1 MVTINRHRDT
11 FSLSRFQDKNKSLL
25 LTVNKV
31 INLYFCSHYM
41 NKSCFIFFFTLLFF
55 ISSCSNDKT
64 NRIKVIGVSQCSDDA
79 WRRAMNSEMKREA
92 SFNPG
97 IEVRIKTAHDSNQKQ
112 INDIERL
119 IADKVDLI
127 IVSPNE
133 AIPLT
138 PVIEKAMLEGIPV
151 VLVDRKISSGKYTA
165 FVGADNYQIGKEV
178 GVYAANMLNG
188 KGNIA
193 EIRGLNGST
202 PAFERHSGFM
212 SVISKYPGIQVIYQ
226 NDGGWLRKEAKVRMT
241 EALHKNIP
249 IDLVFAHNDE
259 MAAGAHEALTVLSG
273 IKKPVLLGID
283 ALPGTEGGIQKVIS
297 GILDAT
303 FIYPTGGEKA
313 IQTAVQILNNEPF
326 ERDNILYTAVVDRT
340 NARVLKLQT
349 DQIIQHQ
356 NRISLLNSVLNQNLA
371 RYSSQRILLFGLFLI
386 LFLIS
391 VLLVLLI
398 RAYSSKNK
406 SNKILESQNIAINN
420 QKEELSEQRD
430 QLIVLSKNLEEA
442 TQAKLVFF
450 TNISHEFRTPLTLI
464 LGPLDSLEKESLS
477 TEGNRLI
484 RLMRKNVHVLLKL
497 IDQIIDFRKYE
508 NGKMQLYFTF
518 TDLKLFVSQICD
530 SFIEFGKKK
539 HIHFSFTASA
549 EDFTLWFDSDKME
562 KICYNLLSNAFKFTS
577 ENGRIDVHLA
587 KISVND
593 EPYAQLTV
601 TDNGPGISDHHAR
614 SIFDRFYKVDSR
626 ASGSGIGLHLTKVL
640 VEMHNGDISIKSE
653 EGKGSIFTV
662 QIPFKQKEIPVVEQY
677 PTLSSHAVNED
688 DLLILESEEDISAIV
703 NLQTDKPLVLIVEDN
718 FDVRTYIKSLLTDSF
733 EIIEAPNGQIGLLRA
748 MKYVPELIISDVSM
762 DVLDGFELCRQIKEN
777 LSTSHIPVILL
788 TALAQ
793 DEQRVIGFESGAD
806 AYISKPFNESLLK
819 IRVRKLIENREKV
832 KEYFQKN
839 LTFGERRENVADIDK
854 SFITRFRKIIEDKLI
869 DNDLN
874 VDEIGK
880 SLGLSRVQLY
890 RKIKSLTNYA
900 PNELVRIIRLKASE
914 QLMINTEKSISE
926 IAYETGFSSP
936 SYFTKCFKEYF
947 NESPTEFIKRIK

>member
-1 MVTINRHRDT
+1 MKQYFLIVILTILVA
-11 FSLSRFQDKNKSLL
+11 FASCSGEKSNKS
-25 LTVNKV
+25 
-31 INLYFCSHYM
+31 
-41 NKSCFIFFFTLLFF
+41 
-55 ISSCSNDKT
+55 
-64 NRIKVIGVSQCSDDA
+64 RVIGVSQCSDDA
-79 WRRAMNSEMKREA
+79 WRRTMNSEMQREA
-92 SFNPG
+92 SFNHG
-97 IEVRIKTAHDSNQKQ
+97 IEVRFKTAHDSNQKQ
-112 INDIERL
+112 IRDIESF

-178 GVYAANMLNG
+178 GVYTANLLNG

-202 PAFERHSGFM
+202 PAVERHNGFI
-212 SVISKYPGIQVIYQ
+212 SVIGKYPGIHVVYQ
-226 NDGGWLRKEAKVRMT
+226 NDGGWLRKQAKERMT
-241 EALHKNIP
+241 EALHLNIP

-259 MAAGAHEALTVLSG
+259 MATGAHEALTVSSG
-273 IKKPVLLGID
+273 IKKPILLGID
-283 ALPGTEGGIQKVIS
+283 ALPGMEGGIQKVIG

-326 ERDNILYTAVVDRT
+326 ERDNILFTAVVDKT
-340 NARVLKLQT
+340 NARILKLQT

-356 NRISLLNSVLNQNLA
+356 NRIGLLNSVLNQNLA
-371 RYSSQRILLFGLFLI
+371 KYSSQRTLLFSSLLI
-386 LFLIS
+386 LFLITI
-391 VLLVLLI
+391 LLILLI
-398 RAYSSKNK
+398 RAYRSKNK
-406 SNKILESQNIAINN
+406 SNKILESQNIAINK

-430 QLIVLSKNLEEA
+430 QLIVLSKNLEEV

-464 LGPLDSLEKESLS
+464 LGPLDSLEKETQSA
-477 TEGNRLI
+477 EDKRLI
-484 RLMRKNVHVLLKL
+484 LLMRKNVHVLLKL
-497 IDQIIDFRKYE
+497 IDQIIDFRRYE
-508 NGKMQLYFTF
+508 NGKMQMYFTF

-539 HIHFSFTASA
+539 HIHFSFTASD

-562 KICYNLLSNAFKFTS
+562 KICYNLLSNAFKFTA
-577 ENGRIDVHLA
+577 ENGSINVLLT
-587 KISVND
+587 KIMVND
-593 EPYAQLTV
+593 ESFAQLTIS
-601 TDNGPGISDHHAR
+601 DNGVGISEHHAR

-626 ASGSGIGLHLTKVL
+626 ASGSGIGLHLTKML
-640 VEMHNGDISIKSE
+640 VEMHNGNIGIKSE
-653 EGKGSIFTV
+653 EGKGSIFTL

-677 PTLSSHAVNED
+677 PTLSSHAVKED
-688 DLLILESEEDISAIV
+688 DLLILESEEDISETV

-718 FDVRTYIKSLLTDSF
+718 MDVRTFIKSLLMDNF
-733 EIIEAPNGQIGLLRA
+733 EVIEAPNGQIGLFRA

-762 DVLDGFELCRQIKEN
+762 DVMDGFELCKQIKEN
-777 LSTSHIPVILL
+777 LSTCHIPVILL

-793 DEQRVIGFESGAD
+793 DEQRAIGFESGAD
-806 AYISKPFNESLLK
+806 AYIPKPFNESLLI

-832 KEYFQKN
+832 KLYFQKN
-839 LTFGERRENVADIDK
+839 LTFGERKENVAELDK
-854 SFITRFRKIIEDKLI
+854 TFITKFRKVIEEKLI
-869 DNDLN
+869 DSDLN

-914 QLMINTEKSISE
+914 QMLIKTEKSISE
-926 IAYETGFSSP
+926 VAYETGFSSP

-947 NESPTEFIKRIK
+947 NESPTDFLKRIK

>member
-1 MVTINRHRDT
+1 MKRY
-11 FSLSRFQDKNKSLL
+11 FLL
-25 LTVNKV
+25 V
-31 INLYFCSHYM
+31 IPA
-41 NKSCFIFFFTLLFF
+41 ILFVF
-55 ISSCSNDKT
+55 GSCSGEKT
-64 NRIKVIGVSQCSDDA
+64 NKIRVIGVSQCSDDA
-79 WRRAMNSEMKREA
+79 WRHSMNSEMQREA
-92 SFNPG
+92 SFYPG
-97 IEVRIKTAHDSNQKQ
+97 IEIRIKTAHDSNQKQ
-112 INDIERL
+112 IRDIERF

-151 VLVDRKISSGKYTA
+151 VLVDRKISSVNYTA

-178 GVYAANMLNG
+178 GVYTVNLLNG
-188 KGNIA
+188 KGNVA
-193 EIRGLNGST
+193 EIRGLTGST
-202 PAFERHSGFM
+202 PAVERHNGFM
-212 SVISKYPGIQVIYQ
+212 SVIGNYPGIRVVYQ
-226 NDGGWLRKEAKVRMT
+226 NDGGWLRKQAKVRMT

-259 MAAGAHEALTVLSG
+259 MATGAHEALTVSSG
-273 IKKPVLLGID
+273 IKKPILLGID

-313 IQTAVQILNNEPF
+313 IQTAVHILNREPF
-326 ERDNILYTAVVDRT
+326 EKDNILFTAVVDRT

-356 NRISLLNSVLNQNLA
+356 NRIGLLNSVLNQNLA
-371 RYSSQRILLFGLFLI
+371 KYSSQRILLFCSLLI

-398 RAYSSKNK
+398 RAFRSKNK
-406 SNKILESQNIAINN
+406 SNKKLESQNIAINK

-464 LGPLDSLEKESLS
+464 LGPLDSLEKEALS
-477 TEGNRLI
+477 TEGKRLI
-484 RLMRKNVHVLLKL
+484 QLMRKNVHVLLKL
-497 IDQIIDFRKYE
+497 IDQIIDFRRYE
-508 NGKMQLYFTF
+508 NGKMQMYFTF

-539 HIHFSFTASA
+539 HIHFSFKASD
-549 EDFTLWFDSDKME
+549 EDYTLWFDSDKME
-562 KICYNLLSNAFKFTS
+562 KICYNLLSNAFKFTA
-577 ENGRIDVHLA
+577 ENGRIDVHLS
-587 KISVND
+587 KIRVNN
-593 EPYAQLTV
+593 ETFAQLTV
-601 TDNGPGISDHHAR
+601 SDNGVGISEHHAR
-614 SIFDRFYKVDSR
+614 NIFDRFYKVDNR
-626 ASGSGIGLHLTKVL
+626 ASGSGIGLHLTRML
-640 VEMHNGDISIKSE
+640 VEMHNGNIGIKSE
-653 EGKGSIFTV
+653 EGKGSIFTLE
-662 QIPFKQKEIPVVEQY
+662 IPFKQKEIPVVEQY
-677 PTLSSHAVNED
+677 PTLSSASVTKD
-688 DLLILESEEDISAIV
+688 DLLILESEEDISETV
-703 NLQTDKPLVLIVEDN
+703 NLQTEKPLVLIVEDN
-718 FDVRTYIKSLLTDSF
+718 ADVRTYIKSLLLDSF
-733 EIIEAPNGQIGLLRA
+733 EIIEAPNGQIGLFKA

-762 DVLDGFELCRQIKEN
+762 DVMDGFELCKQIKEN

-788 TALAQ
+788 TALTQ
-793 DEQRVIGFESGAD
+793 DEQRTIGFESGAD
-806 AYISKPFNESLLK
+806 AYIPKPFNESLLK
-819 IRVRKLIENREKV
+819 IRVRKIIENREKV
-832 KEYFQKN
+832 KAYFQKN
-839 LTFGERRENVADIDK
+839 LTFGERKENVAEIDN

-880 SLGLSRVQLY
+880 SMGLSRVQLY

-914 QLMINTEKSISE
+914 QLLIKTEKTISE
-926 IAYETGFSSP
+926 VAYESGFSSP

-947 NESPTEFIKRIK
+947 NESPTDFIKRIK

>member
-1 MVTINRHRDT
+1 MKRY
-11 FSLSRFQDKNKSLL
+11 FSIVFLFILVAL
-25 LTVNKV
+25 A
-31 INLYFCSHYM
+31 
-41 NKSCFIFFFTLLFF
+41 SCTG
-55 ISSCSNDKT
+55 DKT
-64 NRIKVIGVSQCSDDA
+64 NKTKVIGVSQCSDDA
-79 WRRAMNSEMKREA
+79 WRRSMNSEMQREA
-92 SFNPG
+92 SFYPG
-97 IEVRIKTAHDSNQKQ
+97 IEIRIKTAHDSNQKQ
-112 INDIERL
+112 IRDIERF

-165 FVGADNYQIGKEV
+165 FVGADNFQIGKEV
-178 GVYAANMLNG
+178 GVYAANLLNG
-188 KGNIA
+188 KGNVV

-202 PAFERHSGFM
+202 PALERHNGFM
-212 SVISKYPGIQVIYQ
+212 SIIGKYPGIQVVYQ
-226 NDGGWLRKEAKVRMT
+226 NDGGWLRKQAKVRMT
-241 EALHKNIP
+241 EVLLKKIP

-259 MAAGAHEALTVLSG
+259 MATGAHEALTVSSG
-273 IKKPVLLGID
+273 IKKPILLGID
-283 ALPGTEGGIQKVIS
+283 ALPGTEGGIQKVIN

-303 FIYPTGGEKA
+303 FIYPTGGERA
-313 IQTAVQILNNEPF
+313 IQTAVHILNNETF

-356 NRISLLNSVLNQNLA
+356 NRISQLNAVLNQNLA
-371 RYSSQRILLFGLFLI
+371 KYSSQRILLFGSLLI

-406 SNKILESQNIAINN
+406 SNKILESQNIAISK
-420 QKEELSEQRD
+420 QKEELSQQRD
-430 QLIVLSKNLEEA
+430 QLIVLSKNLEEV

-464 LGPLDSLEKESLS
+464 QGPLDSLEKETLS
-477 TEGNRLI
+477 TEGKRMI
-484 RLMRKNVHVLLKL
+484 QLMRKNVHVLLKL

-508 NGKMQLYFTF
+508 NGKMQMYFTF

-539 HIHFSFTASA
+539 HIHFTFSAS
-549 EDFTLWFDSDKME
+549 DDDYTLWFDSDKME
-562 KICYNLLSNAFKFTS
+562 KICYNLLSNAFKFTT
-577 ENGRIDVHLA
+577 ENGRIDVHLDR
-587 KISVND
+587 IMVNS
-593 EPYAQLTV
+593 ESFAQLTV
-601 TDNGPGISDHHAR
+601 SDNGVGISEHHAK
-614 SIFDRFYKVDSR
+614 SIFDRFYKADSR
-626 ASGSGIGLHLTKVL
+626 TSGSGIGLHLTKML

-662 QIPFKQKEIPVVEQY
+662 QIPFTQKEIPVVEQY
-677 PTLSSHAVNED
+677 PILSSQAVNED
-688 DLLILESEEDISAIV
+688 DLLILESEEDIPETV

-718 FDVRTYIKSLLTDSF
+718 VDVRIYIKSLLTDSF
-733 EIIEAPNGQIGLLRA
+733 EVIEAPNGQIGLFRA

-762 DVLDGFELCRQIKEN
+762 DVMDGFELCKQIKEN

-788 TALAQ
+788 TAYAL
-793 DEQRVIGFESGAD
+793 DEQRAIGFESGAD
-806 AYISKPFNESLLK
+806 AYIPKPFNESLLK

-832 KEYFQKN
+832 KAYFQKN
-839 LTFGERRENVADIDK
+839 LTFGERKENVAQIDK
-854 SFITRFRKIIEDKLI
+854 TFITRFRKIIEDKLI
-869 DNDLN
+869 DSDLN

-914 QLMINTEKSISE
+914 QLLITTEKSISE
-926 IAYETGFSSP
+926 VAYETGFSSP

-947 NESPTEFIKRIK
+947 NESPTDFIKRIK

>member
-1 MVTINRHRDT
+1 MNR
-11 FSLSRFQDKNKSLL
+11 
-25 LTVNKV
+25 
-31 INLYFCSHYM
+31 YFL
-41 NKSCFIFFFTLLFF
+41 ILLFTILVAF
-55 ISSCSNDKT
+55 SACTGEKT
-64 NRIKVIGVSQCSDDA
+64 THTKIIGVSQCSDDA
-79 WRRAMNSEMKREA
+79 WRHTMNNEMLREA
-92 SFNPG
+92 SFYPG
-97 IEVRIKTAHDSNQKQ
+97 IEVHIKTAHDSNQKQ
-112 INDIERL
+112 IRDIESF

-138 PVIEKAMLEGIPV
+138 PVIEKAILEGIPV
-151 VLVDRKISSGKYTA
+151 ILVDRKISSGKYTA

-178 GVYAANMLNG
+178 GVYTANLLNG
-188 KGNIA
+188 KGNVA

-202 PAFERHSGFM
+202 PAVERHNGFM
-212 SVISKYPGIQVIYQ
+212 SVISKYPDIKVVYQ
-226 NDGGWLRKEAKVRMT
+226 NDGGWLRKQAKVRMT

-259 MAAGAHEALTVLSG
+259 MATGAHEALTVFSG
-273 IKKPVLLGID
+273 IKKPILLGID

-313 IQTAVQILNNEPF
+313 IQTAVHILNNEPF

-356 NRISLLNSVLNQNLA
+356 NRINLLNSVLNQNLA
-371 RYSSQRILLFGLFLI
+371 KYSSQRILLFGSLLI

-406 SNKILESQNIAINN
+406 SNKILESQNIAINK

-464 LGPLDSLEKESLS
+464 LGPLDSLEKDTLS
-477 TEGNRLI
+477 TEGKRLI
-484 RLMRKNVHVLLKL
+484 QLMRKNVYVLLKL
-497 IDQIIDFRKYE
+497 IDQIIDFRRYE
-508 NGKMQLYFTF
+508 NGKMQMYFTF

-539 HIHFSFTASA
+539 HIHFSFTASN

-562 KICYNLLSNAFKFTS
+562 KICYNLLSNAFKFTT
-577 ENGRIDVHLA
+577 ENGRIEVHLA
-587 KISVND
+587 KIIVN
-593 EPYAQLTV
+593 EESFAQLTV
-601 TDNGPGISDHHAR
+601 SDNGVGISEHHAS

-640 VEMHNGDISIKSE
+640 VEMHNGNIGIKSE
-653 EGKGSIFTV
+653 EGKGSLFTV

-677 PTLSSHAVNED
+677 PTLSAQVVKED
-688 DLLILESEEDISAIV
+688 DLLILESEEDISETV
-703 NLQTDKPLVLIVEDN
+703 NLQTDKPLILIVEDN
-718 FDVRTYIKSLLTDSF
+718 MDVRTFIKSLLIDIF
-733 EIIEAPNGQIGLLRA
+733 EVIEAPNGQIGLFKA

-762 DVLDGFELCRQIKEN
+762 DVMDGFELCKQIKEN

-788 TALAQ
+788 TAYAL
-793 DEQRVIGFESGAD
+793 DEQRAIGFESGAD
-806 AYISKPFNESLLK
+806 AYIPKPFNESLLK

-832 KEYFQKN
+832 KAYFQKN
-839 LTFGERRENVADIDK
+839 LTFGERKENVAEIDK

-869 DNDLN
+869 DSDLN

-900 PNELVRIIRLKASE
+900 PNELVRIIRLKAAE
-914 QLMINTEKSISE
+914 QMIINSEKSVSE
-926 IAYETGFSSP
+926 IAYDTGFSTP

-947 NESPTEFIKRIK
+947 NVSPTEYVRRIK

>member
-1 MVTINRHRDT
+1 MSADLSFKSTAKMKRILTI
-11 FSLSRFQDKNKSLL
+11 FLPAILL
-25 LTVNKV
+25 VL
-31 INLYFCSHYM
+31 
-41 NKSCFIFFFTLLFF
+41 
-55 ISSCSNDKT
+55 SSCSNDKAS
-64 NRIKVIGVSQCSDDA
+64 RIKVIGVSQCSDDA
-79 WRRAMNSEMKREA
+79 WRRTMNSEMKREA

-97 IEVRIKTAHDSNQKQ
+97 IEIRIKTAHDSNQKQ
-112 INDIERL
+112 IRDIENF

-165 FVGADNYQIGKEV
+165 FVGADNLQVGKEV
-178 GVYAANMLNG
+178 GVYTANLLNG

-202 PAFERHSGFM
+202 PAFERHNGFM
-212 SVISKYPGIQVIYQ
+212 SVIDKYPGIHVVFQS
-226 NDGGWLRKEAKVRMT
+226 DGGWLRKQAKEKMT
-241 EALHKNIP
+241 RALHQNLQ

-259 MAAGAHEALTVLSG
+259 MATGAREAITAFSG
-273 IKKPVLLGID
+273 IKKPVILGID
-283 ALPGTEGGIQKVIS
+283 ALPGTDGGIQKVIS

-313 IQTAVQILNNEPF
+313 IQTAVRILNNQPF
-326 ERDNILYTAVVDRT
+326 NRDNILYTAVVDKT

-349 DQIIQHQ
+349 DQIIEHQ
-356 NRISLLNSVLNQNLA
+356 NRIGQLNSVLDKNLA
-371 RYSSQRILLFGLFLI
+371 KYSSQRILLFSSLLVLFLI
-386 LFLIS
+386 T
-391 VLLVLLI
+391 VLLILLI

-406 SNKILESQNIAINN
+406 SNIILEQQNVAINK
-420 QKEELSEQRD
+420 QKEELSSQRD

-464 LGPLDSLEKESLS
+464 LGPLDSLTEKETLS
-477 TEGNRLI
+477 DNGKRLI
-484 RLMRKNVHVLLKL
+484 QLMRKNVYVLLKL

-508 NGKMQLYFTF
+508 NGKMQMFFTLSDLNYFI
-518 TDLKLFVSQICD
+518 SEICN
-530 SFIEFGKKK
+530 SFIEFSKKK
-539 HIHFSFTASA
+539 HIHFTFTSGDD
-549 EDFTLWFDSDKME
+549 DFTLWFDTDKME
-562 KICYNLLSNAFKFTS
+562 KICYNLLSNAFKFTP
-577 ENGRIDVHLA
+577 ENGRIDVNLS
-587 KISVND
+587 KIQKED
-593 EPYAQLTV
+593 ESFAQLTV
-601 TDNGPGISDHHAR
+601 SDNGGGISEHHIQ
-614 SIFDRFYKVDSR
+614 SIFERFYKVDSR

-640 VEMHNGDISIKSE
+640 VELHNGTIGLKSE

-662 QIPFKQKEIPVVEQY
+662 QIPFKQKDIKVVDQY
-677 PTLSSHAVNED
+677 PMINSIKNRED
-688 DLLILESEEDISAIV
+688 DMLILDADEEVEEKV

-718 FDVRTYIKSLLTDSF
+718 VDVRTYIKSLLIDNF
-733 EIIEAPNGQIGLLRA
+733 EIIEASNGQTGFLKA
-748 MKYVPELIISDVSM
+748 MKFVPELIITDVSM
-762 DVLDGFELCRQIKEN
+762 DVMDGFELCKQVKEN

-788 TALAQ
+788 TAYAL
-793 DEQRVIGFESGAD
+793 DEQRAIGFENGAD

-832 KEYFQKN
+832 KLYFQKN
-839 LTFGERRENVADIDK
+839 LTFGERKENVAEIDK
-854 SFITRFRKIIEDKLI
+854 TFITKFRKLIEDKLI
-869 DNDLN
+869 DSDLN

-880 SLGLSRVQLY
+880 NMGLSRVQLY

-914 QLMINTEKSISE
+914 QLLIKTEKSISE

-936 SYFTKCFKEYF
+936 SYFTKCYKEYF
-947 NESPTEFIKRIK
+947 TESPTEFLKRIK

>member
-1 MVTINRHRDT
+1 MKRY
-11 FSLSRFQDKNKSLL
+11 FSIVFLFILVAL
-25 LTVNKV
+25 A
-31 INLYFCSHYM
+31 
-41 NKSCFIFFFTLLFF
+41 SCTGE
-55 ISSCSNDKT
+55 KT
-64 NRIKVIGVSQCSDDA
+64 NKTNVIGVSQCSDDA
-79 WRRAMNSEMKREA
+79 WRRTMNSEMQREA
-92 SFNPG
+92 SFYPG
-97 IEVRIKTAHDSNQKQ
+97 IEIRIKTAHDSNQKQ
-112 INDIERL
+112 IRDIESF

-151 VLVDRKISSGKYTA
+151 VLVDRKINSGKYTA
-165 FVGADNYQIGKEV
+165 FVGANNYEIGKEV
-178 GVYAANMLNG
+178 GVYAANLLNG
-188 KGNIA
+188 KGNVA

-202 PAFERHSGFM
+202 PAVERHNGFM
-212 SVISKYPGIQVIYQ
+212 NVIDKYPGIKVVYQ
-226 NDGGWLRKEAKVRMT
+226 NDGGWLRKQAKVRMT

-259 MAAGAHEALTVLSG
+259 MATGAHEALIVSSG
-273 IKKPVLLGID
+273 IKKPILLGID

-313 IQTAVQILNNEPF
+313 IQTAVHILNNEPF
-326 ERDNILYTAVVDRT
+326 VRDNILYTAVVDKT

-356 NRISLLNSVLNQNLA
+356 TRISLLNTVLNKNLA
-371 RYSSQRILLFGLFLI
+371 KYSSQRILLFSSLLI
-386 LFLIS
+386 LSLIT
-391 VLLVLLI
+391 VLLILLI

-406 SNKILESQNIAINN
+406 SNKILEAQNIAINK

-430 QLIVLSKNLEEA
+430 QLVVLSKNLEEA

-464 LGPLDSLEKESLS
+464 LGPLDSLEKETVN
-477 TEGNRLI
+477 TEGKRLI
-484 RLMRKNVHVLLKL
+484 QLMRKNVHVLLKL
-497 IDQIIDFRKYE
+497 IDQIIDFRRYE
-508 NGKMQLYFTF
+508 NGKMQMYFTF

-539 HIHFSFTASA
+539 HIHFSFTASD
-549 EDFTLWFDSDKME
+549 EDYTLWFDSDKME

-577 ENGRIDVHLA
+577 ENGRIDVRLDKIMVNSESFA
-587 KISVND
+587 K
-593 EPYAQLTV
+593 LTV
-601 TDNGPGISDHHAR
+601 SDNGVGIPEHHAR

-626 ASGSGIGLHLTKVL
+626 TSGSGIGLHLTKML

-677 PTLSSHAVNED
+677 PILSSQAVNED
-688 DLLILESEEDISAIV
+688 DLLILESEEDIPETV

-718 FDVRTYIKSLLTDSF
+718 VDVRTYIKSLLIDSF
-733 EIIEAPNGQIGLLRA
+733 EVIEAPNGQVGLFRA
-748 MKYVPELIISDVSM
+748 MKFVPELIISDVSM
-762 DVLDGFELCRQIKEN
+762 DVMDGFELCKQIKGN

-788 TALAQ
+788 TAYAL
-793 DEQRVIGFESGAD
+793 DEQRAIGFESGAD
-806 AYISKPFNESLLK
+806 AYIPKPFNESLLK

-832 KEYFQKN
+832 KAYFQKN
-839 LTFGERRENVADIDK
+839 LTFGERKENVAEIDK

-869 DNDLN
+869 DSDLN

-914 QLMINTEKSISE
+914 QLLIKTDKSISE
-926 IAYETGFSSP
+926 VAYETGFSSP

-947 NESPTEFIKRIK
+947 NESPTDFIKRVK